1 MMSLSLSLRRR
12 RLSVATMLLPGLL
25 PMLPAPA
32 VAAEEL
38 EPASGELE

>member
-1 MMSLSLSLRRR
+1 LSLRRQ
-12 RLSVATMLLPGLL
+12 RLSVTTTTLL

-38 EPASGELE
+38 EPASGTLE

>member
-1 MMSLSLSLRRR
+1 
-12 RLSVATMLLPGLL
+12 VTTMLLPGLL

-38 EPASGELE
+38 ESVSGALE